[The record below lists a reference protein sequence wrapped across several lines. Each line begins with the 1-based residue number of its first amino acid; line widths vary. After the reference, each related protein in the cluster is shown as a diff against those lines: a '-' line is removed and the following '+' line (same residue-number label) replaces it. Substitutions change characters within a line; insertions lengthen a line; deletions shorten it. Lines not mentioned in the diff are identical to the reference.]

1 MASKINK
8 KRTFSIE
15 GIMSINEDGAIVFEV
30 EDFEYPVEL
39 ARMIKDFEEC
49 NCKLTLSYAE
59 AL

>member
-1 MASKINK
+1 
-8 KRTFSIE
+8 
-15 GIMSINEDGAIVFEV
+15 MSINEDGAIIFEV
-30 EDFEYPVEL
+30 EDFEHPVEL